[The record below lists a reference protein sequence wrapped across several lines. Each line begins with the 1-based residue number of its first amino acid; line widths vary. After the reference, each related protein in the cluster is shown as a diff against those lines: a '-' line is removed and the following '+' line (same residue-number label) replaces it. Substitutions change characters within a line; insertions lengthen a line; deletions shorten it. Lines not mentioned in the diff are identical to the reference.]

1 MKTDKMFQTTWL
13 QCMIDVPESQI
24 RWCFVKVCAADPAYD
39 RYDACFLKIV
49 QDLRI
54 AEELQPVLFA
64 SSSLVILV

>member
-49 QDLRI
+49 QDT
-54 AEELQPVLFA
+54 PD
-64 SSSLVILV
+64 S